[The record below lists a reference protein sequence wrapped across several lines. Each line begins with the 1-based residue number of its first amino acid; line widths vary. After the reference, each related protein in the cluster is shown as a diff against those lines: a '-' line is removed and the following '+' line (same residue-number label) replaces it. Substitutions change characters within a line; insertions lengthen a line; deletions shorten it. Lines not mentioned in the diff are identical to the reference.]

1 MCSPPLLLCSPS
13 LLLCS
18 TVASHS
24 PGKLR
29 NPGNSQQF
37 PNPKSLEKTKKTKK
51 TKFWE
56 PNGEGY
62 GLMPHWAS
70 KIWFFWFFWF
80 SRGFWVFANLRIPP
94 GALKSIQGIN
104 LFSHL
109 LECLFF
115 LVKVYLH
122 HRGQFEPCYCCYAFW
137 RIADSWG
144 GGNRPLAQKR
154 ICMPC
159 ACFPNLVLQK
169 W

>member
-1 MCSPPLLLCSPS
+1 MCGESPQLCLSISFRCCRFELICKILYNRNPEIQLTRTAIS
-13 LLLCS
+13 HVCS

-122 HRGQFEPCYCCYAFW
+122 HRGQFEPCYCCYAF
-137 RIADSWG
+137 
-144 GGNRPLAQKR
+144 
-154 ICMPC
+154 
-159 ACFPNLVLQK
+159 
-169 W
+169 